1 MSRKRRRTRSST
13 PAQTAPPQAAPLSRA
28 EEAAAAAPDLE
39 KLAAE
44 YPEER
49 EELLIEAASAWS
61 EAGEHER
68 AVALYDRLLADED
81 ACDAPDLIRA
91 FRISALWSAG
101 LVDQARQA
109 ADALRSRHPRDGGAW
124 CLVAEQF
131 EDADELDT
139 ASEWFTAGLTHALG
153 PTTPVTADTVLGA
166 ASRDVS
172 GLVIGR
178 HRVRRKLRVPHDH
191 IDEVAH
197 DVHTA
202 TNRLFGGTPSP
213 LDELH
218 DPDRPAAARIEALQ
232 EAGARLSE
240 EVAAR
245 RANLFNPDTAS
256 VLYWPN
262 EEFAEV
268 LRRWPEHAEFYGPDS
283 ASHKRNVEQLLAAK
297 SDQGESR
304 LAVARGTVE
313 GLIAFAADENADPA
327 RTRVH
332 ADYAADLTALGR
344 FTLWPPPRNG
354 PCWCGSDRKYKKCCG
369 SPAAR

>member
-1 MSRKRRRTRSST
+1 MSRKRRRARSS
-13 PAQTAPPQAAPLSRA
+13 APSQAVPLSRA
-28 EEAAAAAPDLE
+28 EEAAAAAPGLE

-44 YPEER
+44 YPDER
-49 EELLIEAASAWS
+49 EELLVDAASAWS

-81 ACDAPDLIRA
+81 ACDAPDVIRA
-91 FRISALWSAG
+91 LRVSALWSAG
-101 LVDQARQA
+101 LVDQAREA
-109 ADALRSRHPRDGGAW
+109 ADALRARHPRDGDVW

-166 ASRDVS
+166 SHDVS
-172 GLVIGR
+172 GLVVGR

-197 DVHTA
+197 DVHEA
-202 TNRLFGGTPSP
+202 VNRVFGGTPRA

-218 DPDRPAAARIEALQ
+218 DPDRPVAAHVEVLREAN
-232 EAGARLSE
+232 ARLGE
-240 EVAAR
+240 EVAER
-245 RANLFNPDTAS
+245 RANLHVPDTAS
-256 VLYWPN
+256 VLYWPGG
-262 EEFAEV
+262 EFTEV
-268 LRRWPEHAEFYGPDS
+268 LRRWPGHAEFYGADS
-283 ASHKRNVEQLLAAK
+283 ASHIRNVEQLLVAK
-297 SDQGESR
+297 SEQGESR
-304 LAVARGTVE
+304 LAVARGTVA

-327 RTRVH
+327 RTQVH
-332 ADYAADLTALGR
+332 ADYAADLTARGR

-369 SPAAR
+369 NAAVR